1 MKEKKARMAE
11 ARITQDMID
20 RMRARLGTKL
30 RIVDSTHN
38 EYATRMAI
46 LKFAFGIGDAN
57 PLWTDEVYAGKS
69 PYGGIVA
76 PPPFIWACFAQ
87 VQFGWRGLGGFHA
100 GCDVEF
106 LKPIYLGDKITA
118 ECVFTSFEGPK
129 KSSFA
134 EETIIDHFHN
144 KYWNQRGDLIARYHW
159 WIIRFTR
166 DKAQQKN
173 DSSNIKLPHPW
184 TDERLTEIEKEVLSE
199 EIRGNDTRYW
209 EDVNI
214 GEELKPVVK
223 GPLGTTDEVAYII
236 GGGVPIPRLTAH
248 GVALTAYRR
257 HPAWAFRD
265 PNTHALE
272 PIFAVHYNKQAA
284 NAMGLPQAYD
294 VGLQRH
300 CWGIHLVTNWMG
312 DDAWLKRSY
321 AEYRKFVFLS
331 DVVWLKG
338 KVAKKYIDS
347 EGDYCVEIERHAVNQ
362 RGEDVMPGYA
372 IVALPSK
379 NDGKSPLEK
388 RLKSKGEK
396 RPVQKSHKSKHPRL
410 FT

>member
-1 MKEKKARMAE
+1 MTEPKAKMAE
-11 ARITQDMID
+11 ARITQEMID
-20 RMRARLGTKL
+20 GMRAKLGTKL
-30 RIVDSTHN
+30 RIEDSTHN

-46 LKFAFGIGDAN
+46 LKFAHGIGDAN
-57 PLWTDEVYAGKS
+57 PLWSDEAYASKS
-69 PYGGIVA
+69 PYGSIVA
-76 PPPFIWACFAQ
+76 PPSFIWACFAQ

-106 LKPIYLGDKITA
+106 LKPVYLGDKVTA
-118 ECVFTSFEGPK
+118 ECIFTGFEGPK
-129 KSSFA
+129 KSNFA
-134 EETIIDHFHN
+134 KETIIDHFRN
-144 KYWNQRGDLIARYHW
+144 QYWNQRGDLIARYHW
-159 WIIRFTR
+159 WVIHFARAKAR
-166 DKAQQKN
+166 RKAQRN
-173 DSSNIKLPHPW
+173 NIELPHPW
-184 TDERLTEIEKEVLSE
+184 TDEQLAKIEEEVLSE
-199 EIRGNDTRYW
+199 EIRNGVARYW

-236 GGGVPIPRLTAH
+236 GGGVPIPRMAAH

-321 AEYRKFVFLS
+321 AEYRKFVYLS

-338 KVAKKYIDS
+338 KVTKKYIDS

-379 NDGKSPLEK
+379 KSGISPLDK
-388 RLKSKGEK
+388 RLKSTVNK
-396 RPVQKSHKSKHPRL
+396 RPA
-410 FT
+410 

>member
-1 MKEKKARMAE
+1 MAGKKVKMAE
-11 ARITQDMID
+11 ARINQEMIEG
-20 RMRARLGTKL
+20 MRAKLGTKL
-30 RIVDSTHN
+30 RIDDSTHN

-46 LKFAFGIGDAN
+46 LKFTHGIGDKN
-57 PLWTDEVYAGKS
+57 PLWTDGVYASKS

-76 PPPFIWACFAQ
+76 PPSFIWACFAQ

-106 LKPIYLGDKITA
+106 LKPVCLGDKITA
-118 ECVFTSFEGPK
+118 ECVFKSFEGPK
-129 KSSFA
+129 KSGFA
-134 EETIIDHFHN
+134 EETIIDHFEN
-144 KYWNQRGDLIARYHW
+144 QYWNQRGDLIARYHW
-159 WIIRFTR
+159 WIVRFAR
-166 DKAQQKN
+166 AKAQQKADRN
-173 DSSNIKLPHPW
+173 SIELPHPW
-184 TDERLTEIEKEVLSE
+184 TDEQLAKIEDEILSE
-199 EIRGNDTRYW
+199 EIRGAVPRYW
-209 EDVNI
+209 EDVDI

-236 GGGVPIPRLTAH
+236 GGGVPIPRMAAH
-248 GVALTAYRR
+248 GVSLRAYRK

-265 PNTHALE
+265 PSTYALE

-284 NAMGLPQAYD
+284 NAMGQPQAYD

-321 AEYRKFVFLS
+321 AEYRKFVYLS

-338 KVAKKYIDS
+338 KVIKKYIDDD
-347 EGDYCVEIERHAVNQ
+347 GDYCVEIERHAVNQ
-362 RGEDVMPGYA
+362 RGEDVMPGFA

-379 NDGKSPLEK
+379 ENRIAPLDTRLRSKIKNPASPKTE
-388 RLKSKGEK
+388 
-396 RPVQKSHKSKHPRL
+396 
-410 FT
+410 